1 MSQPEDDLLSDDDS
15 ASDADLPPEIA
26 LLWDCLPLAAVANEP
41 ELQLVQARARQ
52 LGAFFAAT
60 IQARSVSTARSHDVV
75 ERLAD
80 ADAGGFARLAD
91 LPKQLGDFEIF
102 ERVDIGGMGAVYR
115 AWQRST
121 GRAVAIKIIA
131 PHRQDSVEAQRR
143 FRREGQLAL
152 GLRHPHLVEVLA
164 AGEEAGRAYLAME
177 FLAGSDLARVA
188 AGQGPL
194 AVADACEL
202 IRQAA
207 LGVDFLNQQGFVHRD
222 LKPSN
227 LMLSGTPATVKVLDL
242 GLVHDAGETALS
254 ELTQSRQILGTY
266 DYLAPEQARDSRA
279 VDGRADIYSL
289 GCTLY
294 RLLAGFAPFSRVGGG
309 SPATILI
316 AHQLDTARP
325 LNSLRPEIPVE
336 LAAVVAR
343 AMAKQPAERFATAGE
358 LANALVVFSAGAKLD
373 RLLELT
379 EGHSGRDVAADQVS
393 AVQVAADQVAAVAG
407 SMANEPTGVTAS
419 SDSDRTSASEPATE
433 GVRADRDGAHFRGGR
448 SWRVGGAMAGGVA
461 GVAVLALFLMAWT
474 GLGPGRNR
482 ARREAIAPGAAGKGI
497 VGKGASRSQGE
508 PSAGVRVVSHPPPLL
523 APFTAAE
530 AQAAQ
535 HEWARR
541 LKLADVEIAN
551 TIGMPLRL
559 VPPGEFHS
567 RSRVRGA
574 RASRPLFFGAHEV
587 TEREFARVMKSDKAE
602 VVKAETADWPARGV
616 AWHEAIEFCR
626 RLSDLPEERRAGRR
640 YSLPPHADWE
650 WACRAGVESDMPWN
664 VSTMRDHAVA
674 NEPAPRPVGSFPAN
688 PFGLVDMR
696 GNIAEWMAEWLPELA
711 SAPMTPP
718 SSPQPQLASTP
729 FVRPVVRGGSYESE
743 AADLLRATATRWHFP
758 ESPPKPDCG
767 FRVVC
772 WLTEWTPPQ
781 LAASE
786 QASDGRSSNVVPSR
800 SRQPSTARRTDLPRL
815 ETVFDPMIARDT
827 ALNGWGFPGG
837 DVANVDGVLVET
849 IGAGSEWGSV
859 WYGRHGNL
867 EDFELRCDMRV
878 EGPLDECL
886 VLFRANVLET
896 SWDTGSH
903 YRLHLAGDR
912 AGWLYRS
919 TPGGTD
925 TIAVAP
931 ADLLA
936 RLRFDTWNPL
946 AIRCEGRRVRIWL
959 GGELAIDLTDTAP
972 NVCLRGP
979 LSFLFRGSP
988 AGSRRT
994 ARFRDLRIAH
1004 LNAESNSDPKPMPWT
1019 MGQENLPQRAS
1030 VRKR

>member
-1 MSQPEDDLLSDDDS
+1 
-15 ASDADLPPEIA
+15 
-26 LLWDCLPLAAVANEP
+26 
-41 ELQLVQARARQ
+41 
-52 LGAFFAAT
+52 
-60 IQARSVSTARSHDVV
+60 
-75 ERLAD
+75 
-80 ADAGGFARLAD
+80 
-91 LPKQLGDFEIF
+91 
-102 ERVDIGGMGAVYR
+102 
-115 AWQRST
+115 
-121 GRAVAIKIIA
+121 
-131 PHRQDSVEAQRR
+131 
-143 FRREGQLAL
+143 
-152 GLRHPHLVEVLA
+152 
-164 AGEEAGRAYLAME
+164 
-177 FLAGSDLARVA
+177 
-188 AGQGPL
+188 
-194 AVADACEL
+194 
-202 IRQAA
+202 
-207 LGVDFLNQQGFVHRD
+207 
-222 LKPSN
+222 
-227 LMLSGTPATVKVLDL
+227 
-242 GLVHDAGETALS
+242 
-254 ELTQSRQILGTY
+254 
-266 DYLAPEQARDSRA
+266 
-279 VDGRADIYSL
+279 
-289 GCTLY
+289 
-294 RLLAGFAPFSRVGGG
+294 
-309 SPATILI
+309 
-316 AHQLDTARP
+316 
-325 LNSLRPEIPVE
+325 
-336 LAAVVAR
+336 
-343 AMAKQPAERFATAGE
+343 
-358 LANALVVFSAGAKLD
+358 
-373 RLLELT
+373 
-379 EGHSGRDVAADQVS
+379 
-393 AVQVAADQVAAVAG
+393 
-407 SMANEPTGVTAS
+407 
-419 SDSDRTSASEPATE
+419 
-433 GVRADRDGAHFRGGR
+433 
-448 SWRVGGAMAGGVA
+448 
-461 GVAVLALFLMAWT
+461 
-474 GLGPGRNR
+474 
-482 ARREAIAPGAAGKGI
+482 
-497 VGKGASRSQGE
+497 
-508 PSAGVRVVSHPPPLL
+508 
-523 APFTAAE
+523 
-530 AQAAQ
+530 
-535 HEWARR
+535 
-541 LKLADVEIAN
+541 
-551 TIGMPLRL
+551 
-559 VPPGEFHS
+559 
-567 RSRVRGA
+567 
-574 RASRPLFFGAHEV
+574 
-587 TEREFARVMKSDKAE
+587 
-602 VVKAETADWPARGV
+602 
-616 AWHEAIEFCR
+616 
-626 RLSDLPEERRAGRR
+626 
-640 YSLPPHADWE
+640 
-650 WACRAGVESDMPWN
+650 MPWSD
-664 VSTMRDHAVA
+664 STMRDHAVA

-696 GNIAEWMAEWLPELA
+696 GNIAEWMAEWMAEWLPELA
-711 SAPMTPP
+711 SAPMPPP

-772 WLTEWTPPQ
+772 WLTEWMPPQ
-781 LAASE
+781 SAATE

-837 DVANVDGVLVET
+837 DVANADGVLVET

-936 RLRFDTWNPL
+936 QLRFDTWNPL

-1030 VRKR
+1030 VRKRGG